1 MDTVTTTSTTTTT
14 TTTVTTTTMK
24 TTVLTVNE
32 ASSETVRPVR
42 TQLETIPFSDESDS
56 EIEQMENVLGLRRTD
71 VTSEQQKQRQHTMPT
86 SRDVGIHSPNVQT
99 GYDSDDQDVLDLP
112 KEQREELENEHVL
125 HSGFLVK
132 RAEKRKVSSLMN
144 NIG

>member
-99 GYDSDDQDVLDLP
+99 GYDSDDQDV
-112 KEQREELENEHVL
+112 REELENEHVL